1 MDVERTM
8 EFILDQQAKFWAA
21 VQEMREQQAAMQ
33 KDRAAMQKDQ
43 AAMQQDHAD
52 LRSLV
57 VRLAEH
63 QLGLAQHFDQFQ
75 QETRAA
81 LVAVAEAQQHTDE
94 RLNALIAVVDGVV
107 RRLPQQ

>member
-8 EFILDQQAKFWAA
+8 EFILEQQAKFWAGL
-21 VQEMREQQAAMQ
+21 QEMKEQQAAMQ
-33 KDRAAMQKDQ
+33 KAQAAVQKDQ
-43 AAMQQDHAD
+43 AD
-52 LRSLV
+52 LRSV
-57 VRLAEH
+57 VMRLAEH

-81 LVAVAEAQQHTDE
+81 LVAVAEAQRHTDE
-94 RLNALIAVVDGVV
+94 RLNALITVVDGVV

>member
-8 EFILDQQAKFWAA
+8 EFILEQQAKFWAGL
-21 VQEMREQQAAMQ
+21 QEMREQQAAMQ
-33 KDRAAMQKDQ
+33 KEQ
-43 AAMQQDHAD
+43 AAWRQDHAE

-81 LVAVAEAQQHTDE
+81 LLTLAETQQHTDE